1 MSHILHAHAHAASPA
16 APLVELLERAFSDDA
31 LRVLDRAGVATRV
44 PRAAWET
51 ALLGPA
57 RALLSRP
64 GKGFRESLVRLCWS
78 IGGGPG
84 QMPAAL
90 PLIVE
95 IIHAGSLV
103 IDDVEDDSSLRRGGA
118 CLHRL
123 YGVPLAINVGNW
135 MYFWALELVGELEL
149 TGERAAAL
157 QRALAQGMFRCHFG
171 QALDLSRPVGR
182 IPQGEMGAIVD
193 AATALKTGSLMELA
207 ARAGAIAAGAAPAI
221 TDALVRFGRRLGRG
235 LQMLDDLGNIGPAAD
250 GAGDPKRHE
259 DLRLGRPTW
268 PWAWAAGTLDEISF
282 AALQADARVVH
293 AQAGAGRPAATE
305 PLAASLRG
313 ALGVQARRLARQEL
327 ARGVN
332 ELAQAVGPRPE
343 IPHISAEIARLEAS
357 YG

>member
-1 MSHILHAHAHAASPA
+1 MSQILHAHVAPPA
-16 APLVELLERAFSDDA
+16 APLVDLLERAFSEGA
-31 LRVLDRAGVATRV
+31 LGALDRAGVATRV
-44 PRAAWET
+44 PRAAWEA

-78 IGGGPG
+78 IAGGRGE
-84 QMPAAL
+84 MPSAL

-123 YGVPLAINVGNW
+123 YGVPIAINVGNW
-135 MYFWALELVGELEL
+135 MYFWALDLIDGLGLAE
-149 TGERAAAL
+149 ERASAL
-157 QRALAQGMFRCHFG
+157 QRALTQGMFRCHFG

-193 AATALKTGSLMELA
+193 AATALKTGALMELA

-221 TDALVRFGRRLGRG
+221 GDALARFGRRLGRG

-250 GAGDPKRHE
+250 ADPKRHE
-259 DLRLGRPTW
+259 DLRLGRATW
-268 PWAWAAGTLDEISF
+268 PWAWAAEALDEISF

-293 AQAGAGRPAATE
+293 AQAAAGRPAATE
-305 PLAASLRG
+305 ALASALRN
-313 ALGVQARRLARQEL
+313 ALGVRGRRVARQAL
-327 ARGVN
+327 ARGLG

-343 IPHISAEIARLEAS
+343 ISDITGEIARLEAS

>member
-1 MSHILHAHAHAASPA
+1 MSQILHAQ
-16 APLVELLERAFSDDA
+16 VEPPSVPVVDLLERAFSEGGLA
-31 LRVLDRAGVATRV
+31 ALDRAGVASRV
-44 PRAAWET
+44 PREAWEA

-78 IGGGPG
+78 IGGGRG
-84 QMPAAL
+84 EMPSAL

-123 YGVPLAINVGNW
+123 YGVPIAINVGNW
-135 MYFWALELVGELEL
+135 MYFWALDLVGELGL
-149 TGERAAAL
+149 ADERAGAL
-157 QRALAQGMFRCHFG
+157 QRALTAGMFRCHFG

-182 IPQGEMGAIVD
+182 IPQSEIGAIVD
-193 AATALKTGSLMELA
+193 AATALKTGALMELA
-207 ARAGAIAAGAAPAI
+207 ARAGAIAAGASPAVG
-221 TDALVRFGRRLGRG
+221 DALARFGRHLGRG
-235 LQMLDDLGNIGPAAD
+235 LQMLDDLGNIAPASD
-250 GAGDPKRHE
+250 GDNPKRHE

-268 PWAWAAGTLDEISF
+268 PWAWAADALDEISF
-282 AALQADARVVH
+282 AALQADARVVQ
-293 AQAGAGRPAATE
+293 AQAAAGRPAATE
-305 PLAASLRG
+305 TLAAALRS
-313 ALGVQARRLARQEL
+313 ALGVQGRRIARQVL
-327 ARGVN
+327 ARGVG

-343 IPHISAEIARLEAS
+343 IAHLNAEIARLEAS

>member
-1 MSHILHAHAHAASPA
+1 MSQILHAHAAPPA
-16 APLVELLERAFSDDA
+16 APIVDLLERAFSERGLGA
-31 LRVLDRAGVATRV
+31 LDRAGVATRV
-44 PRAAWET
+44 PRAAWEA

-78 IGGGPG
+78 VAGGRG
-84 QMPAAL
+84 QMPPAL

-123 YGVPLAINVGNW
+123 YGVPIAINVGNW
-135 MYFWALELVGELEL
+135 MYFWALDLVGDLGL
-149 TGERAAAL
+149 GDERAAAL
-157 QRALAQGMFRCHFG
+157 QRALTQGMFRCHFG

-182 IPQGEMGAIVD
+182 IPQAEMSAIVD
-193 AATALKTGSLMELA
+193 AATALKTGALMELA
-207 ARAGAIAAGAAPAI
+207 ARAGAIAAGAAPVV
-221 TDALVRFGRRLGRG
+221 TDALSRFGRRLGRG

-250 GAGDPKRHE
+250 CDDPKRHE
-259 DLRLGRPTW
+259 DLRLGRATW
-268 PWAWAAGTLDEISF
+268 PWAWAAEALDEISF

-293 AQAGAGRPAATE
+293 AQAAAGRPAATE
-305 PLAASLRG
+305 ALATALRN
-313 ALGVQARRLARQEL
+313 ALGVQGRRVARQEL
-327 ARGVN
+327 ARGVG
-332 ELAQAVGPRPE
+332 ELAHAVGPRPE
-343 IPHISAEIARLEAS
+343 IPDITAEIARLEAA